1 MAQETASFMTG
12 GKEAQ
17 TSGPSGGKDDGGP
30 LNSLN
35 QAIGSD
41 GPLFYPVDIQTIDH
55 YMIFSAYKEHTFQG
69 SLESTKRTD
78 FTKLGSVYLPMPSNL
93 QTAYQQAYK
102 EEAVGA
108 LGMALGGFVANNM
121 EAISSASKQAMG
133 AKTADQAAAAASAF
147 GDIGKRAI
155 SSIGTEGG
163 IGAALNVGLGEG
175 TQIAAGA
182 LGNPIAGAALNKAV
196 QVGTAIAG
204 IARNPHMAVL
214 YDSPQ
219 FRTFE
224 FGFQMRPK
232 NYQESLMIGR
242 IIHFFKYY
250 SHPEYKFGNHFFI
263 YPNQFKIRFKY
274 PEFLHRFGDCVLKS
288 VAIDY
293 HAEGTPLYYDAGK
306 GEGVDLGDGAGIQSG
321 RKLKAPAAVN
331 LQLSFQEVKILTK
344 KEIQEQGR

>member
-1 MAQETASFMTG
+1 MAATAPFMTG
-12 GKEAQ
+12 GKDAQ

-30 LNSLN
+30 LSSLN

-41 GPLFYPVDIQTIDH
+41 APLFYPVDIQTVDH

-93 QTAYQQAYK
+93 QAAYQQSYK
-102 EEAVGA
+102 EEAIGA
-108 LGMALGGFVANNM
+108 LGMMAGGAIASNM
-121 EAISSASKQAMG
+121 DAIASASRQGMEGDIKGSYEAFKEIG
-133 AKTADQAAAAASAF
+133 ERAASQ
-147 GDIGKRAI
+147 
-155 SSIGTEGG
+155 IGTEGG
-163 IGAALNVGLGEG
+163 KGAALNVGLGEG
-175 TQIAAGA
+175 TQLAAGA
-182 LGNPIAGAALNKAV
+182 VNPILGAAINKAV

-204 IARNPHMAVL
+204 IARNPHRAVL

-288 VAIDY
+288 VAVDY
-293 HAEGTPLYYDAGK
+293 HGEGTPLYYDAGK

>member
-1 MAQETASFMTG
+1 MAATAPFMTG

-41 GPLFYPVDIQTIDH
+41 APLFYPVDIQTVDH

-69 SLESTKRTD
+69 SLETTKRTD

-93 QTAYQQAYK
+93 QAAYQQSYK
-102 EEAVGA
+102 EEAIGA
-108 LGMALGGFVANNM
+108 LGMMLGGAVASNM
-121 EAISSASKQAMG
+121 DAIASASRQGME
-133 AKTADQAAAAASAF
+133 
-147 GDIGKRAI
+147 GDIKGSYEAFKDIGERAI
-155 SSIGTEGG
+155 KQVGTEGG

-175 TQIAAGA
+175 TQLVAGSRS
-182 LGNPIAGAALNKAV
+182 PIVGAALNKAV
-196 QVGTAIAG
+196 QVGTAMTG

-288 VAIDY
+288 VAVDY
-293 HAEGTPLYYDAGK
+293 HGEGTPLYYDAGK